1 LRHTDDDVIS
11 ECLSG
16 YTAMAFFSG
25 EVVVFAMVN
34 YRNTLVNTQSRV

>member
-1 LRHTDDDVIS
+1 MRHTDDVVIS

-34 YRNTLVNTQSRV
+34 YRNTLIESYSRV